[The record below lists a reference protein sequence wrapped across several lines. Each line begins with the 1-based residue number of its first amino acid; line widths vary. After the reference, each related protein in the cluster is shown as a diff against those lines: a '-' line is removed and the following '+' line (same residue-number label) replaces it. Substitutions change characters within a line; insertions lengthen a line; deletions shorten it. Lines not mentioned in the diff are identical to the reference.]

1 MPQKFNPDKVMLAD
15 SLGREVS
22 NQGFTNEF
30 ISQLASTSQVMQLG
44 QRVDMGNQHIKEV
57 SDGVGEL
64 SDAYFVDEGQ
74 KIGVANLKGNEYELR
89 AKKIGVILPVT
100 EEFLEYTWT
109 DYFRQV
115 VPLIVDKFNK
125 KIDGAAFFGGE
136 DTPFGNPFGTSV
148 YEEAVAAGNVVQGDI
163 NAESIIDLEA
173 VTERQPNAFV
183 GHRVLTRDLRRLN
196 GAIAPQ
202 AGQVETVPFS
212 APVSPTA
219 AGTLDGLPYHQL
231 QLVNGAEYPKGVLL
245 TGNFDSLK
253 YGVPQGTSLRLKVA
267 DEATLSGVQNAG
279 PDSGDVNLFEQDMQA
294 LRAIFEIAV
303 AVPKSSDFAVL
314 QPEQDTVD
322 NGGDV
327 ENGGDTEN
335 GGGLGESLGE

>member
-22 NQGFTNEF
+22 TQVFTTEF
-30 ISQLASTSQVMQLG
+30 VNQLAETSQVMQLG
-44 QRVDMGNQHIKEV
+44 QRIDMGNQRIKV
-57 SDGVGEL
+57 ISDGVGEL

-74 KIGVANLKGNEYELR
+74 KIGVANLEGGEFELR
-89 AKKIGVILPVT
+89 TKKIGVILPVT
-100 EEFLEYTWT
+100 EEFLEYTWSR
-109 DYFRQV
+109 YFEQV

-136 DTPFGNPFGTSV
+136 GTPFGNPFGTSV
-148 YEEAVAAGNVVQGDI
+148 YKEALAAENVIRGDI
-163 NAESIIDLEA
+163 NAENIIDLEA
-173 VTERQPNAFV
+173 ITERQPNAFV

-202 AGQVETVPFS
+202 VGQVETVPFS

-267 DEATLSGVQNAG
+267 DQATLSKVQNAG

-303 AVPKSSDFAVL
+303 AVPKSNDFAVL
-314 QPEQDTVD
+314 QPEQ
-322 NGGDV
+322 GDV
-327 ENGGDTEN
+327 DRGDD
-335 GGGLGESLGE
+335 LGE